1 MTSGSD
7 VIAKPADWFQKGF
20 HRFLKT
26 YLRRNFHAIAFA
38 RETELSSQFESLV
51 SSQPEHA
58 QSSPQDDGGLPLIV
72 YSNHPS
78 WWDPLLAHFINKELF
93 APRQFYAPIDAEALQ
108 QYKVFEKLGFF
119 GVQPDSNRGAAQF
132 LKTTSALFRRE
143 QSALWVTPEGRFADV
158 RDHEAELMP
167 GLSHVCSKLDRGW
180 VVPLAMEYAF
190 WDERLPLV
198 LFRFGDVISIP
209 TAGDWDKQHW
219 ADELT
224 QRLRFSQARLAK
236 LCLDR
241 SSEPF
246 ENLLQGK
253 RGASG
258 IYDTA
263 RRLKSWMTGQSF
275 QASHGDQFQ

>member
-1 MTSGSD
+1 MTSESD
-7 VIAKPADWFQKGF
+7 VIAKPADWFQNGF
-20 HRFLKT
+20 HRFLHS

-38 RETELSSQFESLV
+38 RETRLRSQFESMATPL
-51 SSQPEHA
+51 PE
-58 QSSPQDDGGLPLIV
+58 QTQRSPLDDGSVPLIV
-72 YSNHPS
+72 YSNHAS
-78 WWDPLLAHFINKELF
+78 WWDPLLAHFINERLL

-119 GVQPDSNRGAAQF
+119 GVQSDSNRGAAQF
-132 LKTTSALFRRE
+132 LKTTATLFRRDH
-143 QSALWVTPEGRFADV
+143 SALWVTPEGRFADV

-180 VVPLAMEYAF
+180 VVPLAMEYVF
-190 WDERLPLV
+190 WDDRLPLV

-209 TAGDWDKQHW
+209 TASDWDKQHW
-219 ADELT
+219 TDELT
-224 QRLRFSQARLAK
+224 ERLRFSQSRLAK
-236 LCLDR
+236 LCIDR

-246 ENLLQGK
+246 ENLLRGK

-258 IYDTA
+258 MYDTA

-275 QASHGDQFQ
+275 QAGHGDQFK

>member
-1 MTSGSD
+1 MTAASD
-7 VIAKPADWFQKGF
+7 VIAKPADWFQNGF
-20 HRFLKT
+20 HRFLHS

-38 RETELSSQFESLV
+38 RETELQTQFHSLAEAN
-51 SSQPEHA
+51 PEHA
-58 QSSPQDDGGLPLIV
+58 QASPLQDGSLPLIV
-72 YSNHPS
+72 YSNHAS
-78 WWDPLLAHFINKELF
+78 WWDPLLAHAINERLL

-119 GVQPDSNRGAAQF
+119 GVQSDSNRGAAQF
-132 LKTTSALFRRE
+132 LKTTAALFQRE
-143 QSALWVTPEGRFADV
+143 HSALWVTPEGRFADV

-167 GLSHVCSKLDRGW
+167 GLAHVCSKLDRGW
-180 VVPLAMEYAF
+180 VLPLAMEYVF

-209 TAGDWDKQHW
+209 TVSDWDKSHW
-219 ADELT
+219 SAELT
-224 QRLRFSQARLAK
+224 RRLRTSQSRLAE
-236 LCLDR
+236 LCIQR

-246 ENLLQGK
+246 QNLLPGK

-258 IYDTA
+258 MYDTA